1 MNTFAT
7 FCTVYYS
14 EQLEMDLEIW
24 YDVTDHD
31 PSVGVDWE
39 FEWEAL
45 DEDGK
50 DRTYDISAEEHTAC
64 EQLIYTDITEGEYD
78 DGL

>member
-1 MNTFAT
+1 MNTFVT

-14 EQLEMDLEIW
+14 NKLEMDLEIW
-24 YDVTDHD
+24 YDITDYD
-31 PSVGVDWE
+31 LSASVDWQ

-50 DRTYDISAEEHTAC
+50 DRKDDISADEHTEC
-64 EQLIYTDITEGEYD
+64 ERIIYKDITE
-78 DGL
+78 